1 MLADW
6 LSTGPWY
13 AQLLV
18 YLLGGVIV
26 TFGAFLCHLY
36 RGRPVRWRCACWKA
50 LSKGLRVQSKGQTK
64 LIRELKA
71 CLITRCFALV
81 REVRNVNW

>member
-64 LIRELKA
+64 LIRELKDMPNHTV
-71 CLITRCFALV
+71 LRLV
-81 REVRNVNW
+81 REVRDDNW